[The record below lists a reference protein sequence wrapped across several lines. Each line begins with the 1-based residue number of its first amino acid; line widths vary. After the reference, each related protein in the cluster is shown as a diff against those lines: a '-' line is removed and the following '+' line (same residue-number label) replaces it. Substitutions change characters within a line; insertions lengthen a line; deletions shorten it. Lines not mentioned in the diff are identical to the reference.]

1 MEARVA
7 RPKSAVLTEVEQQLM
22 EIVWAKKRTTVA
34 DVVEALPKTRPLA
47 FNTVQTTLRI
57 LEDKGYL
64 RHTTAGRAFV
74 YEAAVAREEASRTA
88 LRLLLGR
95 FFDDSAELL
104 TQSLI
109 QNDRLSK
116 DELARIEALVAAARK
131 RA

>member
-1 MEARVA
+1 VA

-22 EIVWAKKRTTVA
+22 EIVWAKQHATVA
-34 DVVEALPKTRPLA
+34 DVVDALPKSRPLA

-74 YEAAVAREEASRTA
+74 YEAVVAREEASRTA
-88 LRLLLGR
+88 LRHLLGR
-95 FFDDSAELL
+95 FFDDSAALL
-104 TQSLI
+104 AQSLI
-109 QNDRLSK
+109 QSDRLSK
-116 DELARIEALVAAARK
+116 AELARIEALVAEARK

>member
-22 EIVWAKKRTTVA
+22 EIVWAKQRATVA
-34 DVVEALPKTRPLA
+34 DVVEALPKSRPLA

-64 RHTTAGRAFV
+64 NHTTSGRAFV
-74 YEAAVAREEASRTA
+74 YAAAVAREEASRTA
-88 LRLLLGR
+88 LRHLLGR

-109 QNDRLSK
+109 QNDTLSK
-116 DELARIEALVAAARK
+116 AELLRIETLVAEARK

>member
-1 MEARVA
+1 MA
-7 RPKSAVLTEVEQQLM
+7 RPKSVVLTEVEQQLM
-22 EIVWAKKRTTVA
+22 EIVWAKRRATVA
-34 DVVEALPKTRPLA
+34 DVVESLPKSRPLA

-64 RHTTAGRAFV
+64 THTTAGRAFV
-74 YEAAVAREEASRTA
+74 YEAAVARDEASRTA
-88 LRLLLGR
+88 LRQVLGR

-104 TQSLI
+104 AQSLL

-116 DELARIEALVAAARK
+116 AELLRIETLVAEARK

>member
-22 EIVWAKKRTTVA
+22 EIVWAKHRATVA
-34 DVVEALPKTRPLA
+34 DVVEALPKSRPLA

-74 YEAAVAREEASRTA
+74 YEAVVARDEASRTA
-88 LRLLLGR
+88 LRHLLGR

-109 QNDRLSK
+109 QSDRLSK
-116 DELARIEALVAAARK
+116 AELARIEALVAEARK